1 MADQE
6 DQGSAPAPAQQQQQQ
21 QLTPEQMAA
30 LQQQMVDLRAEPY
43 RLQAV
48 AIAQFL
54 RHLGTLKN
62 KSGVLD
68 GKRVE
73 YFKGKNALQAL
84 QSELYQKARH
94 KNQHLPEVTSLQQ
107 AGEAMRLLP
116 IHLLALRVDLLE
128 KEKTKKAGQTK
139 SSRKLEINRQQEIS
153 EDHHYVWFY
162 EYIPLTTKLAGF
174 GLLALVFSVI
184 MYPLWPPK
192 MRVGVYYLSWLALGF
207 IAFLAVTAVV
217 RLILYVITMFTTP
230 PGIWLFPNLFEDVGF
245 FDSFKPL
252 WAWHEDKAAKKAAKK
267 AKREAKEKKV
277 KSTASATA
285 EAATADASHG
295 VQAAA
300 SAVAEAT
307 GAAKPRAAYVED
319 AEDDE

>member
-1 MADQE
+1 MADQ
-6 DQGSAPAPAQQQQQQ
+6 QAAQAPPQQVAGQ

-30 LQQQMVDLRAEPY
+30 LQQQMIDLRGESY
-43 RLQAV
+43 KQQAI

-54 RHLGTLKN
+54 RHLGSLKN

-73 YFKGKNALQAL
+73 YFKGKNALAAL
-84 QSELYQKARH
+84 QSDAYKKARS
-94 KNQHLPEVTSLQQ
+94 KNPGLPEVTSLQT

-139 SSRKLEINRQQEIS
+139 TSRKLEVNRQQEIS
-153 EDHHYVWFY
+153 ENHHYVWFY

-174 GLLALVFSVI
+174 GLLALVFSII

-217 RLILYVITMFTTP
+217 RLVLYLVTMFTTP

-245 FDSFKPL
+245 FDSFRPL
-252 WAWHEDKAAKKAAKK
+252 WAWHEDKAAKKAAKQ

-277 KSTASATA
+277 KGAASAAGEAVTAGASDAVQSATA
-285 EAATADASHG
+285 ALSEVAQEARQRT
-295 VQAAA
+295 
-300 SAVAEAT
+300 
-307 GAAKPRAAYVED
+307 AYVED